1 MSFEEGESLV
11 DCMCE
16 VLRGT
21 MVAMFVR
28 QKMQQYNKRNNGQ
41 DQKNWDV
48 NKTFEVGLISDDKI
62 ELNRLRVD
70 GG

>member
-1 MSFEEGESLV
+1 MKSNNNNNNNKLITVTLLSFEEGESLV

-41 DQKNWDV
+41 DQKN
-48 NKTFEVGLISDDKI
+48 
-62 ELNRLRVD
+62 
-70 GG
+70 